1 MDLLLKIYMNK
12 FVTVFFALILMG
24 GVMNATDQRAVK
36 VGELA
41 EMTQSWGDT
50 TLPSY
55 PAGKPDIT
63 NLRITI
69 KK

>member
-1 MDLLLKIYMNK
+1 
-12 FVTVFFALILMG
+12 
-24 GVMNATDQRAVK
+24 MNATDQRAVK